1 MNKGEVKPLT
11 SGERASISKFHI
23 FVTKTMLVFST
34 NYLLEEYFSLG
45 TFLSRDGAYPLLAAF
60 LLRWTEPY

>member
-23 FVTKTMLVFST
+23 VVTP
-34 NYLLEEYFSLG
+34 
-45 TFLSRDGAYPLLAAF
+45 RQRLAAF
-60 LLRWTEPY
+60 VHFSADSEDFLSTGGIT